1 MDQIMEKEKRLSKI
15 EMTIVFK
22 EKLNLEGKRRYE
34 RQFQVASEVLK
45 KVQKI
50 YEDLNSLWER
60 IFIICEEK
68 RCNCEDECWKK

>member
-1 MDQIMEKEKRLSKI
+1 MEKEKRLSKI

-68 RCNCEDECWKK
+68 LCNCEDECWKK

>member
-1 MDQIMEKEKRLSKI
+1 
-15 EMTIVFK
+15 MTIVFK

-60 IFIICEEK
+60 IFIIC
-68 RCNCEDECWKK
+68 